1 MAKTLSL
8 LLLALALLT
17 GAAPA
22 GARPVTDAL
31 GRVVEV
37 PEPQNVRRV
46 IALGSSMAF
55 VTYLGAQDRIVGV
68 EDIDKTV
75 IAKPYVLC
83 NRERFKDLPVVGKGG
98 AVRVPNYE
106 RIVAL
111 NPDVVF
117 IISTDP
123 SEPDQIQ
130 RKLRVPVIAL
140 SQGLPAFDNEIFLE
154 SILLAGNILGREER
168 AQELV
173 TGIGELAKRLPAPAE
188 KEKAQAY
195 VGGLSYKGNQ
205 DIKSTAG
212 DFLPLKLAGIA
223 NIADT
228 AGRKGNCF
236 INKEFLLTANPPLI
250 FIDANGLPL
259 IQENIKAEPHY
270 YQRLK
275 AMASGN
281 TWLLLPHTTI
291 FNTPEI
297 MYINAFFMAK
307 AAYPEAYAGLDLK
320 ALADE
325 VFVLFNGVPLY
336 EEMVRI
342 TGPVGRLHLTDKGL
356 AHAAP

>member
-1 MAKTLSL
+1 MAKALSL
-8 LLLALALLT
+8 LLLALVLLT

-22 GARPVTDAL
+22 GARPVTDAM
-31 GRVVEV
+31 GRLVEV

-68 EDIDKTV
+68 EDIDKAV

-83 NRERFKDLPVVGKGG
+83 NRERFKDLPVVGKAG

-106 RIVAL
+106 RIVGL

-123 SEPDQIQ
+123 SEPDQVQ

-140 SQGLPAFDNEIFLE
+140 SQGLPAFDSEVFLE

-168 AQELV
+168 ARELV
-173 TGIGELAKRLPAPAE
+173 AGIGDLAKRLPAPAE

-205 DIKSTAG
+205 DIKSTTA
-212 DFLPLKLAGIA
+212 DFLPFTLSGVK
-223 NIADT
+223 NMAD
-228 AGRKGNCF
+228 GMGQSGHFF
-236 INKEFLLTANPPLI
+236 INREFLLAADPPLI
-250 FIDANGLPL
+250 FIDGNGLPL
-259 IQENIKAEPHY
+259 IRQAMGSERGY
-270 YQRLK
+270 YERLT
-275 AMASGN
+275 ALTSGN
-281 TWLLLPHTTI
+281 AWLLLPHTAY
-291 FNTPEI
+291 FNNPEVL
-297 MYINAFFMAK
+297 YINAFFMAK
-307 AAYPEAYAGLDLK
+307 AAYPQRYSSLDPE

-325 VFVLFNGVPLY
+325 IFILFNGCPLY
-336 EEMVRI
+336 EDMVRV
-342 TGPVGRLHLTDKGL
+342 TGRPGRLQLTGQELDY
-356 AHAAP
+356 AR

>member
-1 MAKTLSL
+1 MAKALSL

-22 GARPVTDAL
+22 GARPVTDAM
-31 GRVVEV
+31 GRLVEV

-68 EDIDKTV
+68 EDIDKAV

-83 NRERFKDLPVVGKGG
+83 NRERFKDLPVVGKAG

-123 SEPDQIQ
+123 SEPDLLQ

-140 SQGLPAFDNEIFLE
+140 SQGLPAFDSEIFLE

-168 AQELV
+168 ARELV
-173 TGIGELAKRLPAPAE
+173 AGIGDLAKRLPAPAE

-205 DIKSTAG
+205 DIKSTTA
-212 DFLPLKLAGIA
+212 DFLPFTLSGVK
-223 NIADT
+223 NMAD
-228 AGRKGNCF
+228 GMGQSGHFF
-236 INKEFLLTANPPLI
+236 INREFLLAADPPLI
-250 FIDANGLPL
+250 FIDGNGLPL
-259 IQENIKAEPHY
+259 IRQALGSERGY
-270 YQRLK
+270 YERLS
-275 AMASGN
+275 ALTNGN
-281 TWLLLPHTTI
+281 AWLLLPHTAY
-291 FNTPEI
+291 FNNPEVL
-297 MYINAFFMAK
+297 YINAFFMAK
-307 AAYPEAYAGLDLK
+307 AAYPQRYSSLAPE

-325 VFVLFNGVPLY
+325 IFILFNGCPLY
-336 EEMVRI
+336 EDMVRV
-342 TGPVGRLHLTDKGL
+342 TGRPGRLQLTDQGL
-356 AHAAP
+356 DYAR

>member
-8 LLLALALLT
+8 LLLALALLA
-17 GAAPA
+17 GATHA

-68 EDIDKTV
+68 EDIDKAV

-83 NRERFKDLPVVGKGG
+83 NRERFKDLPVVGKAG

-106 RIVAL
+106 RIVGL
-111 NPDVVF
+111 SPDVVF

-123 SEPDQIQ
+123 SEPDLLQ

-140 SQGLPAFDNEIFLE
+140 SQGLPAFDSEIFLE

-168 AQELV
+168 ARELV
-173 TGIGELAKRLPAPAE
+173 AGIGDLAKRLPAPAE

-205 DIKSTAG
+205 DIKSTTA
-212 DFLPLKLAGIA
+212 DFLPFTLSGVK
-223 NIADT
+223 NMAD
-228 AGRKGNCF
+228 GMGQSGHFF
-236 INKEFLLTANPPLI
+236 INREFLLAADPPLI
-250 FIDANGLPL
+250 FIDGNGLPL
-259 IQENIKAEPHY
+259 IRQALGSERGY
-270 YQRLK
+270 YERLS
-275 AMASGN
+275 ALTNGN
-281 TWLLLPHTTI
+281 AWLLLPHTAY
-291 FNTPEI
+291 FNNPEVL
-297 MYINAFFMAK
+297 YINAFFMAK
-307 AAYPEAYAGLDLK
+307 AAYPQRYSSLDPE

-325 VFVLFNGVPLY
+325 IFILFNGCPLY
-336 EEMVRI
+336 EDMVRV
-342 TGPVGRLHLTDKGL
+342 TGRPGRLQLTDQGL
-356 AHAAP
+356 DYAR

>member
-68 EDIDKTV
+68 EDIDKAV

-83 NRERFKDLPVVGKGG
+83 NRERFKDLPVVGKAG

-123 SEPDQIQ
+123 SEPDLLQ

-140 SQGLPAFDNEIFLE
+140 SQGLPAFDSEIFLE

-168 AQELV
+168 ARELV
-173 TGIGELAKRLPAPAE
+173 AGIGDLAKRLPAPAE

-205 DIKSTAG
+205 DIKSTTA
-212 DFLPLKLAGIA
+212 DFLPFTLSGVK
-223 NIADT
+223 NMAD
-228 AGRKGNCF
+228 GMGQSGHFF
-236 INKEFLLTANPPLI
+236 INREFLLAADPPLI
-250 FIDANGLPL
+250 FIDGNGLPL
-259 IQENIKAEPHY
+259 IRQALGSERGY
-270 YQRLK
+270 YERLS
-275 AMASGN
+275 ALTNGN
-281 TWLLLPHTTI
+281 AWLLLPHTAY
-291 FNTPEI
+291 FNNPEVL
-297 MYINAFFMAK
+297 YINAFFMAK
-307 AAYPEAYAGLDLK
+307 AAYPQRYSSLDPE

-325 VFVLFNGVPLY
+325 IFILFNGCPLY
-336 EEMVRI
+336 EDMARV
-342 TGPVGRLHLTDKGL
+342 TGRPGRLQLTSQGL
-356 AHAAP
+356 DHAP

>member
-68 EDIDKTV
+68 EDIDKAV

-83 NRERFKDLPVVGKGG
+83 NRERFKDLPVVGKAG

-123 SEPDQIQ
+123 SEPDLLQ

-140 SQGLPAFDNEIFLE
+140 SQGLPAFDSEIFLE

-168 AQELV
+168 ARELV
-173 TGIGELAKRLPAPAE
+173 AGIGDLAKRLPAPAE

-205 DIKSTAG
+205 DIKSTTA
-212 DFLPLKLAGIA
+212 DFLPFTLSGVK
-223 NIADT
+223 NMAD
-228 AGRKGNCF
+228 GMGQSGHFF
-236 INKEFLLTANPPLI
+236 INREFLLAADPPLI
-250 FIDANGLPL
+250 FIDGNGLPL
-259 IQENIKAEPHY
+259 IRQALGSERGY
-270 YQRLK
+270 YERLS
-275 AMASGN
+275 ALTNGN
-281 TWLLLPHTTI
+281 AWLLLPHTAY
-291 FNTPEI
+291 FNNPEVL
-297 MYINAFFMAK
+297 YINAFFMAK
-307 AAYPEAYAGLDLK
+307 AAYPQRYSSLAPE

-325 VFVLFNGVPLY
+325 IFILFNGCPLY
-336 EEMVRI
+336 EDMVRV
-342 TGPVGRLHLTDKGL
+342 TGRPGRLQLTDQGL
-356 AHAAP
+356 DYAR

>member
-1 MAKTLSL
+1 MAKALSL
-8 LLLALALLT
+8 LLLALVLLT

-22 GARPVTDAL
+22 GARPVTDAM
-31 GRVVEV
+31 GRLVEV

-68 EDIDKTV
+68 EDIDKAV

-130 RKLRVPVIAL
+130 RKLRVPVIVL
-140 SQGLPAFDNEIFLE
+140 SQGLPAFDSEIFFE

-173 TGIGELAKRLPAPAE
+173 TGIGDLAKRLPVPAE
-188 KEKAQAY
+188 QAMVQAY
-195 VGGLSYKGNQ
+195 MGGLSYKGNQ
-205 DIKSTAG
+205 DIKSTAA
-212 DFLPLKLAGIA
+212 DFLPFTLSGVKNMVDGM
-223 NIADT
+223 
-228 AGRKGNCF
+228 GQSGHFF
-236 INKEFLLTANPPLI
+236 INREFLLAADPPLI
-250 FIDANGLPL
+250 FIDGNGLPL
-259 IQENIKAEPHY
+259 IRQALGSERRY
-270 YQRLK
+270 YERLT
-275 AMASGN
+275 ALTSGN
-281 TWLLLPHTTI
+281 TWLLLPHTAY
-291 FNTPEI
+291 FNNPEVL
-297 MYINAFFMAK
+297 YINAFFMAK
-307 AAYPEAYAGLDLK
+307 AAYPQRYSSLDPE

-325 VFVLFNGVPLY
+325 IFILFNGCPLY
-336 EEMVRI
+336 EDMVRV
-342 TGPVGRLHLTDKGL
+342 TGRPGRLQLTAQGL
-356 AHAAP
+356 DYAR

>member
-22 GARPVTDAL
+22 GARPVTDVM

-68 EDIDKTV
+68 EDIDKAV

-83 NRERFKDLPVVGKGG
+83 NRERFKDLPVVGKAG

-123 SEPDQIQ
+123 SEPDLLQ

-140 SQGLPAFDNEIFLE
+140 SQGLPAFDSEIFLE

-168 AQELV
+168 ARELV
-173 TGIGELAKRLPAPAE
+173 AGIGDLAKRLPAPAE
-188 KEKAQAY
+188 HAMARAY

-205 DIKSTAG
+205 DIKSTTA
-212 DFLPLKLAGIA
+212 DFLPFTLAGVK
-223 NIADT
+223 NMVD
-228 AGRKGNCF
+228 GMGQSGHFF
-236 INKEFLLTANPPLI
+236 INREFLLAADPPLI
-250 FIDANGLPL
+250 FIDGNGLPL
-259 IQENIKAEPHY
+259 IRQALGSERGY
-270 YQRLK
+270 YERLT
-275 AMASGN
+275 ALTSGN
-281 TWLLLPHTTI
+281 TWLLLPHTAY
-291 FNTPEI
+291 FNNPEVL
-297 MYINAFFMAK
+297 YINAFFMAK
-307 AAYPEAYAGLDLK
+307 AAYPQRYSSLDPE

-325 VFVLFNGVPLY
+325 IFILFNGCPLY
-336 EEMVRI
+336 EDMVRV
-342 TGPVGRLHLTDKGL
+342 TGRPGRLQLTAQGL
-356 AHAAP
+356 DYAR

>member
-68 EDIDKTV
+68 EDIDKAV

-83 NRERFKDLPVVGKGG
+83 NRERFKDLPVVGKAG

-106 RIVAL
+106 RIVGL
-111 NPDVVF
+111 SPDVVF

-123 SEPDQIQ
+123 SEPDLLQ

-168 AQELV
+168 ARELV
-173 TGIGELAKRLPAPAE
+173 AGIGDLAKRLPAPAE

-205 DIKSTAG
+205 DIKSTTA
-212 DFLPLKLAGIA
+212 DFLPFTLSGVK
-223 NIADT
+223 NMAD
-228 AGRKGNCF
+228 GMGQSGHFF
-236 INKEFLLTANPPLI
+236 INREFLLAADPPLI
-250 FIDANGLPL
+250 IKDGNGLPL
-259 IQENIKAEPHY
+259 IRQALGSERGY
-270 YQRLK
+270 YERLS
-275 AMASGN
+275 ALTNGN
-281 TWLLLPHTTI
+281 AWLLLPHTAY
-291 FNTPEI
+291 FNNPEVL
-297 MYINAFFMAK
+297 YINAFFMAK
-307 AAYPEAYAGLDLK
+307 AAYPQRYSSLAPE

-325 VFVLFNGVPLY
+325 IFILFNGCPLY
-336 EEMVRI
+336 EDMVRV
-342 TGPVGRLHLTDKGL
+342 TGRPGRLQLTDQGL
-356 AHAAP
+356 DYAR